1 MSELTLERVKE
12 LLHYDQET
20 GLFYWNAKRGRCAKL
35 SVAGS
40 WNSYGYRRIKVDGR
54 GYPAHRLAWLHV
66 HGRWPQ
72 GEIDHINGI
81 KHDNRIANLCEAT
94 SSMHES
100 GITAERAREL
110 FAYDAETGSLTWRKS
125 GKGRRLDL
133 RAGQIREDGYAKTKV
148 DYQEVYN
155 HRLIWLMVTGS
166 WPQHHIDHI
175 NCDTSDNRWEN
186 LRDVPLP
193 TNNENIR
200 RPKSKNQSG
209 YLGVDW
215 RQDLRKFRSVITVK
229 GRQINLGFFTDPA
242 DAHAAY
248 VAAKRK
254 LHTGCTI

>member
-1 MSELTLERVKE
+1 MRYNPHVAQPSTPNTQSPSGRSIQSLTGGVAV
-12 LLHYDQET
+12 T
-20 GLFYWNAKRGRCAKL
+20 GFQG
-35 SVAGS
+35 
-40 WNSYGYRRIKVDGR
+40 
-54 GYPAHRLAWLHV
+54 
-66 HGRWPQ
+66 WPPDFCPE
-72 GEIDHINGI
+72 GFF
-81 KHDNRIANLCEAT
+81 
-94 SSMHES
+94 MS

-110 FAYDAETGSLTWRKS
+110 FAYDPHTGALTWKKS

-133 RAGQIREDGYAKTKV
+133 RAGQIRKDGYGKTKV

-155 HRLIWLMVTGS
+155 HRLIWLMVTGE

-215 RQDLRKFRSVITVK
+215 RQDLRKFRAVITVK
-229 GRQINLGFFTDPA
+229 GRQINLGFFTDPS

-248 VAAKRK
+248 LTAKRK
-254 LHTGCTI
+254 LHTGCTL